1 MSSVKN
7 YEGLLKAGRWFGG
20 LPDGFRQALLDA
32 AVVRKLGKGE
42 QLFARGDA
50 PSGLYAVVDGTIRA
64 STLGPSG
71 KEILLAMIASPMW
84 FGEISVLDGHP
95 RTHDATA
102 DEETTLVHVP
112 AAALDAMLA
121 RAPAWWRELGVLV
134 CGKLRLSFLVVEDIA
149 MPLAV
154 RVARRLVLTAERYG
168 EWTDRSSK
176 VVEIRQEQLATML
189 SVSRQTVNQALK
201 DLEGKG
207 LVRLA
212 YGKVEIVDLDGLR
225 AMASVP

>member
-1 MSSVKN
+1 MSSPKN
-7 YEGLLKAGRWFGG
+7 YEALLKAGRWFGA
-20 LPDGFRQALLDA
+20 LPEEFQRALLDG

-64 STLGPSG
+64 SALGPTG

-84 FGEISVLDGHP
+84 FGEISVLDGQP
-95 RTHDATA
+95 RTHDAIA
-102 DEETTLVHVP
+102 DEEATLVHVP
-112 AAALDAMLA
+112 TAVLDALLA
-121 RAPAWWRELGVLV
+121 KEPAWWRELGVLV
-134 CGKLRLSFLVVEDIA
+134 CGKLRLSFMVVEDIS
-149 MPLAV
+149 MPLSV
-154 RVARRLVLTAERYG
+154 RVSRRLVLFAERYG

-176 VVEIRQEQLATML
+176 VVDVRQEQLATML

-201 DLEGKG
+201 DLEAKG

-212 YGKVEIVDLDGLR
+212 YGKVEIVDLDALR
-225 AMASVP
+225 RLATV